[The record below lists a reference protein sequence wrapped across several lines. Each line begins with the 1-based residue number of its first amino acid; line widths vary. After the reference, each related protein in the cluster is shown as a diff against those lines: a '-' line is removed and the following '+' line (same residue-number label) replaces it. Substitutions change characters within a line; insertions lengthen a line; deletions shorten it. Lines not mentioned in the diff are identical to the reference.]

1 MECWARDPRLGSG
14 CGHWHGGGYQCSA
27 WQPRRASSLKPQLAE
42 LGNGLLVSVS
52 QDIAFCRVFRS
63 DLYLSLTEVSHLYK
77 SSNGGVTSRSP
88 APLLSTLTRHWEDS

>member
-1 MECWARDPRLGSG
+1 MLSMAAQEGMELDATISRV
-14 CGHWHGGGYQCSA
+14 
-27 WQPRRASSLKPQLAE
+27 
-42 LGNGLLVSVS
+42 GNGLLVSVS

-77 SSNGGVTSRSP
+77 GSNGGVTSRSP